1 MISITREHVI
11 AAAHRLFDYCGRC
24 ERLHGHNYRIRVTLT
39 ASAMNSLGMVVDFA
53 DVKKVLFGALDEAW
67 DHRTLLFSED
77 PLCGHLQSVLD
88 DDSLRPVP
96 FNPTAENMAAHLGT
110 ALFPEAMARA
120 GMEGVA
126 VAAVTVYETDTSWA
140 TWSAE

>member
-96 FNPTAENMAAHLGT
+96 FNPTAENI
-110 ALFPEAMARA
+110 ARWCTEQIPHCYKCTVQES
-120 GMEGVA
+120 EGN
-126 VAAVTVYETDTSWA
+126 VAAYEVD
-140 TWSAE
+140 E

>member
-1 MISITREHVI
+1 
-11 AAAHRLFDYCGRC
+11 YCGRC
-24 ERLHGHNYRIRVTLT
+24 ERLNGHNYRIRVTLT
-39 ASAMNSLGMVVDFA
+39 AGAMNSLGMVVDFA

-96 FNPTAENMAAHLGT
+96 FNPTAENMACHLGT